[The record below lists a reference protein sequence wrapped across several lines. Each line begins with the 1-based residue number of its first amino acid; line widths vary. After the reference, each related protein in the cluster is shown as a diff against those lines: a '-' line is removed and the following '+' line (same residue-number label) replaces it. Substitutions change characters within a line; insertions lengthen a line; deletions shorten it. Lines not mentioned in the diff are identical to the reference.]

1 MKIVKSNSNLF
12 PSVFSDLFDMGK
24 YFDRFPSWRDE
35 NWLPAANVKE
45 DDKSYEISLAVPG
58 MQKENIKL
66 EIENQMLTVSGE
78 RKEEKKEEKD
88 SFVMREYQCDS
99 FSRSFSLSD
108 KADEDTIKAQYE
120 DGILKIMVGKKEAE
134 IKNPKK
140 VLTVQ

>member
-1 MKIVKSNSNLF
+1 MKIVRANANVF

-24 YFDRFPSWRDE
+24 YFDRLPTWRDD

-45 DDKSYEISLAVPG
+45 DDKRYEISLAVPG
-58 MQKENIKL
+58 MEKENIKL

-78 RKEEKKEEKD
+78 RTEEKKEENG
-88 SFVMREYQCDS
+88 SFLRREYQCDS
-99 FSRSFSLSD
+99 FSRSFPLPD
-108 KADEDTIKAQYE
+108 KADEDAIKAHYE

-134 IKNPKK
+134 IKSPKK